1 MKLMKKQKNTLFI
14 AIIIVII
21 VCIVV
26 GMAFLGPSII
36 FFWCMITD
44 DGGKLDNVDK
54 ISAVVTENQETL
66 QDIVSQVLNPEQDLS
81 FVINIEE
88 QEFQELGSSRDE
100 DEELFN
106 LEDIYRLSEE
116 LYIQKIYAYKNSD
129 VNMVIFQT
137 NSSGLSVSG
146 GCKGFLYLDQEL
158 TEDIAEYSY
167 FHPYRSRDYSE
178 ITDNWYYYD
187 IWY

>member
-1 MKLMKKQKNTLFI
+1 MYRGSYYFSWF
-14 AIIIVII
+14 A
-21 VCIVV
+21 
-26 GMAFLGPSII
+26 GHH
-36 FFWCMITD
+36 FFWCMLTD
-44 DGGKLDNVDK
+44 DGGKLDSVEK

-66 QDIVSQVLNPEQDLS
+66 QDIVSQVLNPEQEFEICID
-81 FVINIEE
+81 VEE
-88 QEFQELGSSRDE
+88 KKFQGLGSSRDE
-100 DEELFN
+100 ELFN
-106 LEDIYRLSEE
+106 LDDIYRLSEE
-116 LYIQKIYAYKNSD
+116 LYIQEIYAYKNSD

-137 NSSGLSVSG
+137 KSSGLSVSG
-146 GCKGFLYLDQEL
+146 GYKGFLYSDRDL

>member
-1 MKLMKKQKNTLFI
+1 MEKVRNTLI
-14 AIIIVII
+14 VVII
-21 VCIVV
+21 LCIVAV
-26 GMAFLGPSII
+26 ITFLGLPGII
-36 FFWCMITD
+36 FFWCMLTD
-44 DGGKLDNVDK
+44 DGGKLDSAEK

-66 QDIVSQVLNPEQDLS
+66 QDIVSQVLNPEQDLD
-81 FVINIEE
+81 FVINIEKK
-88 QEFQELGSSRDE
+88 EFQGLGSSSDE

-106 LEDIYRLSEE
+106 LEDIYRLSEN
-116 LYIQKIYAYKNSD
+116 LYIKRIYAYKNSD

-137 NSSGLSVSG
+137 NIYGLSVSG
-146 GCKGFLYLDQEL
+146 GSKGFLYLDRDL

-167 FHPYRSRDYSE
+167 FRPYRSHDYSE

>member
-1 MKLMKKQKNTLFI
+1 MEKVRNTLI
-14 AIIIVII
+14 VAIILSIVAVIT
-21 VCIVV
+21 
-26 GMAFLGPSII
+26 FLGLPGII
-36 FFWCMITD
+36 FIWCMLTD
-44 DGGKLDNVDK
+44 DGGKLDSVEK

-66 QDIVSQVLNPEQDLS
+66 QDIVSQVLNPEQDLD
-81 FVINIEE
+81 FVIDVEE
-88 QEFQELGSSRDE
+88 QEFQGLGSSRDE

-116 LYIQKIYAYKNSD
+116 LEIKKIRVYKNPD
-129 VNMVIFQT
+129 LNMVIFQT

-146 GCKGFLYLDQEL
+146 GYKGFLYLDQEL

>member
-1 MKLMKKQKNTLFI
+1 MKKVHNTLI
-14 AIIIVII
+14 VAIIL
-21 VCIVV
+21 CIVAV
-26 GMAFLGPSII
+26 ITFLGLPGII
-36 FFWCMITD
+36 FFWCMLTD
-44 DGGKLDNVDK
+44 DGGKLDSVEK

-66 QDIVSQVLNPEQDLS
+66 QDIVSQVLNPEQEFEICID
-81 FVINIEE
+81 VEE
-88 QEFQELGSSRDE
+88 QEFQGLGASRDE

-106 LEDIYRLSEE
+106 LEDIYRLSEK

-146 GCKGFLYLDQEL
+146 GYKGFLYSDRDL